1 MRVHHDSMRKVIYIT
16 DEIYR
21 RALHNDEAAPLII
34 ELAGREIVTCDSA
47 EPKSIDD
54 LRRNGVNS
62 RAAKKGPGSVEHG
75 VKWLQ
80 GHKIVIDENCTNAIK
95 EISGYKW
102 REDKDGNV
110 IPKPADINNH
120 IIDALRYALEPAMTD
135 RRLRAVQSIY

>member
-1 MRVHHDSMRKVIYIT
+1 MRKIIYIT

-34 ELAGREIVTCDSA
+34 ELIGRDIVLCDSA
-47 EPKSIDD
+47 DPRSIDD
-54 LRRNGVNS
+54 LRRHGVNS

-75 VKWLQ
+75 IKWLQ
-80 GHKIVIDENCTNAIK
+80 GHTIVIDESCTNAIK

-120 IIDALRYALEPAMTD
+120 LIDALRYALEPAMAV
-135 RRLRAVQSIY
+135 RNVRAVKSLY